1 MASSITN
8 AGNYSSEKSEKIMRL
23 HFGKVINSLTACLLA
38 LTGVLA
44 GNMACIGYWGE
55 EEVPACLRKELEE
68 NAEEQ

>member
-1 MASSITN
+1 
-8 AGNYSSEKSEKIMRL
+8 MRL